1 MMNYLKK
8 FTAFSVEENVPGLR
22 NWGKLTEIIVS
33 QYGTEFQFISGKK
46 SSRKMGDKGI
56 K

>member
-8 FTAFSVEENVPGLR
+8 ITAVSVEENVSGLR

-33 QYGTEFQFISGKK
+33 QYGTKFQFISGKK
-46 SSRKMGDKGI
+46 VI
-56 K
+56 KKNG